1 VLWCGVLCCY
11 AVAAASTHGQGY
23 VWNLFFSLQN
33 ARARALKLPPTRTRT
48 QVISL
53 LVSLAHA
60 LPGSSSGTHHCTA
73 PSVIACMSYE
83 EEDTCAMHGA
93 ERHHEHEHARVEQ
106 KRQLLS
112 WLSGS
117 REDVAPKTLNLKP

>member
-1 VLWCGVLCCY
+1 
-11 AVAAASTHGQGY
+11 
-23 VWNLFFSLQN
+23 
-33 ARARALKLPPTRTRT
+33 
-48 QVISL
+48 
-53 LVSLAHA
+53 
-60 LPGSSSGTHHCTA
+60 
-73 PSVIACMSYE
+73 
-83 EEDTCAMHGA
+83 MHGA